1 MALTY
6 HSGERIQGLAY
17 TAPNVT
23 KDENFSN
30 VWTAIGT
37 GSNGTI
43 SITDGELLL
52 DTVVGNS
59 DTRVYKAL
67 GFTLADDWTARWEQ
81 TMKGTT
87 NNNVFMQ
94 VMNFTAGNANLNA
107 GTNQDSVHMITD
119 SGAQTIYIRSKDG
132 TTAGNQQG
140 SQALTTDTKY
150 YMEFVKDGT
159 GLTLK
164 IRTGSH
170 SGTLVNTITTTCSSG
185 ITGLT
190 HIQTG
195 GATGTNSGAAS
206 YSFDNIEIWNDATSA
221 SGTATYTEN
230 FSSASVWTSA
240 NPNYSS
246 VNASTNKLD
255 FDFDNADGN
264 ADKQM
269 RYDLTSVATNWILRF
284 KLNWSV
290 LGNSANAY
298 MYIGLSDSVGG
309 AGVSQSAF
317 AMRFINA
324 PTAGSQYVDYG
335 VNQVNSARVDYQGGN
350 GVANMVYTTGKDFYI
365 ELQKNGTT
373 LTGTIYENSDFTGMW
388 QTATQTITTTITPTL
403 RYLHFWNSMSANT
416 GTWTGTIDD
425 VEFYNDITTAIPTAI
440 GDEKPTNVELGSRF
454 EETDTRKIY
463 YRMDSDYETTKW
475 YELGTLPYA
484 GGRGVFAGGYSGSNI
499 NTIDYITIATTGNA
513 TDYGDLSVN
522 RRMGGCSANMT
533 RVVYAGGYSSTYD
546 DTIDYMTI
554 RTGGTATDFGA
565 TMPDTK
571 TGGVIG
577 AGNDTRGLFAGGEG

>member
-1 MALTY
+1 LALTY

-87 NNNVFMQ
+87 DNNVYMQ

-107 GTNQDSVHMITD
+107 GTNQDTINMITD
-119 SGAQTIYIRSKDG
+119 SGNQTIFIRSKDG

-206 YSFDNIEIWNDATSA
+206 YSFDNIEI
-221 SGTATYTEN
+221 Y
-230 FSSASVWTSA
+230 
-240 NPNYSS
+240 
-246 VNASTNKLD
+246 
-255 FDFDNADGN
+255 
-264 ADKQM
+264 
-269 RYDLTSVATNWILRF
+269 
-284 KLNWSV
+284 
-290 LGNSANAY
+290 
-298 MYIGLSDSVGG
+298 
-309 AGVSQSAF
+309 
-317 AMRFINA
+317 
-324 PTAGSQYVDYG
+324 
-335 VNQVNSARVDYQGGN
+335 N
-350 GVANMVYTTGKDFYI
+350 GVT
-365 ELQKNGTT
+365 
-373 LTGTIYENSDFTGMW
+373 S
-388 QTATQTITTTITPTL
+388 IT
-403 RYLHFWNSMSANT
+403 
-416 GTWTGTIDD
+416 
-425 VEFYNDITTAIPTAI
+425 
-440 GDEKPTNVELGSRF
+440 
-454 EETDTRKIY
+454 
-463 YRMDSDYETTKW
+463 
-475 YELGTLPYA
+475 
-484 GGRGVFAGGYSGSNI
+484 
-499 NTIDYITIATTGNA
+499 
-513 TDYGDLSVN
+513 
-522 RRMGGCSANMT
+522 
-533 RVVYAGGYSSTYD
+533 
-546 DTIDYMTI
+546 
-554 RTGGTATDFGA
+554 
-565 TMPDTK
+565 
-571 TGGVIG
+571 
-577 AGNDTRGLFAGGEG
+577 